1 MIGSIYLFGYG
12 KFGSSIAA
20 SLREQRIPLKIVISN
35 SANKELADSDKVEVE
50 LINIESDRSL
60 MDLNIPPQT
69 TIICALDS
77 KSENLFLALSLR
89 DIYKTNYIVALSDS
103 IHLND
108 KLKIAGVDRI
118 IDAYAISSNM
128 INSILKKPIATKFLQ
143 GFINKSHDY
152 IFKEIIITKDS
163 TLNGKLLEDID
174 FRAYNIIFIGMVD
187 KEKGD
192 NFIFKSLGVSHKI
205 DSSDVLICIGE
216 LKNLEKFIEDTRSL

>member
-128 INSILKKPIATKFLQ
+128 KNSILKKPIATKFLQ

-192 NFIFKSLGVSHKI
+192 NFIFKSVGVSHTI